1 MTPKEPD
8 PNDIMREHGPDYL
21 REYVAKNGHRFN
33 GAKGSGISNGSAAT
47 GASQLSATDDDE
59 TIAHL
64 AKLNP
69 VDYDRQREAAAQRL
83 GCRASTLDAAV
94 KAARATPSNSGG
106 QGQPLALPEP
116 APWHDP
122 VDGPGLLDGLAKAI
136 KRHVVLP
143 EHEANAIAL
152 WVAHAYVF
160 EAFTVTPRLGVTSA
174 EKRCGKTTLLDVLV
188 CLVPRSLL
196 ASNISAAATYRTI
209 ELARPTLLVD
219 EADTF
224 LSDSEDLRGVLN
236 SGHRKGGSVVR
247 LVGDKHEP
255 RRFAT
260 YAPVAIAMIG
270 ALPGTLA
277 DRSIPIRLERRRAN
291 ETVTPFRGD
300 RTEDLVQLA
309 RKAARWAA
317 DNRKHLADAD
327 PDTNGL
333 FNRDADNW
341 RPLLAIADAV
351 GGDWPARARHAA
363 QLLTAASATDQETIG
378 TMVLADI
385 CALFESR
392 EVDRVTSKDIV
403 EHLLK
408 LEERPW
414 QEFGHSNRPITPHAL
429 ARLLKR
435 FRVAPTNL
443 RANGGGP
450 QKGYFRK
457 ALQDAFDRYL
467 APVAV
472 STATPKQGPDDQG
485 VTENFKPLHRG
496 TL

>member
-1 MTPKEPD
+1 MTTKAPD
-8 PNDIMREHGPDYL
+8 PNDIMRKHGPDYL

-33 GAKGSGISNGSAAT
+33 GAKGSGITNGSAAT

-59 TIAHL
+59 TITHL
-64 AKLNP
+64 AKLSP

-94 KAARATPSNSGG
+94 KAARATPSDSGG

-136 KRHVVLP
+136 KRHVILP

-174 EKRCGKTTLLDVLV
+174 EKRCGKSTLLDVLV

-196 ASNISAAATYRTI
+196 ASNISTAATYRTI
-209 ELARPTLLVD
+209 ELARPTLLID

-309 RKAARWAA
+309 RMAARWAA
-317 DNRKHLADAD
+317 DNREHLAEAD
-327 PDTNGL
+327 PDTGGL

-341 RPLLAIADAV
+341 RPLLAIADAA
-351 GGDWPARARHAA
+351 GGDWPARARLAA
-363 QLLTAASATDQETIG
+363 KVLTVASAADEESIG
-378 TMVLADI
+378 TMALGDI

-392 EVDRVTSKDIV
+392 GVDRLTSKEIV
-403 EHLLK
+403 EHL
-408 LEERPW
+408 
-414 QEFGHSNRPITPHAL
+414 
-429 ARLLKR
+429 
-435 FRVAPTNL
+435 
-443 RANGGGP
+443 
-450 QKGYFRK
+450 
-457 ALQDAFDRYL
+457 
-467 APVAV
+467 
-472 STATPKQGPDDQG
+472 
-485 VTENFKPLHRG
+485 
-496 TL
+496 